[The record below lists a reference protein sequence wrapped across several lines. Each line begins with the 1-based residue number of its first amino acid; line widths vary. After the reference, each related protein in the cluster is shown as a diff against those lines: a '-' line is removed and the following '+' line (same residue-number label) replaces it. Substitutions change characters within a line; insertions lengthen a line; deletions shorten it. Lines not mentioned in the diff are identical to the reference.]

1 MKKVSN
7 KVSLI
12 ILVMLSTAFII
23 FGFMNYNST
32 AKLLVNTSEQFR
44 TGSSFGTE
52 MFIRQYLS
60 PKIDILNNLSV
71 SLLENPEIL
80 HDKEALK
87 KALLLAASAADTNS
101 INIALAHDGSL
112 NRIDIEKGKL
122 PKYSYRSP
130 DTNGYDARVRDW
142 YQTAVNN
149 GKLTILPPRVSS
161 TKIPMITVVKPMKVD
176 SKTVAVITSDIYLND
191 LSNEVLKIKDS
202 DTSLAMI
209 VDLTSKKIVVHPNK
223 DYVMSD
229 GDVAKT
235 IVNNYTNL
243 YNKYNTKPF
252 EYELLGEKKVGACKK
267 YDEANWLVCSAN
279 SMSDYDLAL
288 NSVATSQTITS
299 LIFIVLIVGILTFA
313 VTHFLKPLSD
323 ITAGLTSFFKFL
335 NYEIKEPVKTNVS
348 TKDEFGVMADM
359 INANIEIIQHS
370 TNIDTI
376 AVNQSVATAKE
387 IEAGNLK
394 ARITENPA
402 NPKLT
407 ELKNVLNKML
417 DTLELKVGSNLDEI
431 QKVFDSFRSS
441 NFTSRI
447 ENAKGEVE
455 KVTNALGNEIANML
469 RYNLDKAQILGQK
482 AEELS
487 NSMKEL
493 TEGAN
498 KQANSLQESAAAV
511 EQMSSSMHSVNDRVG
526 EVIKQSEDIKNVITI
541 IRDIA
546 DQTNLLALNAAIE
559 AARAGEHGRGFA
571 VVADEVRNLAER
583 TQKSLG
589 EIEANAN
596 ILVQSINEMSESI
609 KEQTDGINMI
619 NQSVT
624 QIDTLTQQNVGV
636 VNKTYQVTA
645 EVDEMAKGI
654 IEEVRKKKF

>member
-12 ILVMLSTAFII
+12 ILVMLSTAFMI

-60 PKIDILNNLSV
+60 PKIDILNNLSA

-87 KALLLAASAADTNS
+87 KALLLAASTADTNS

-149 GKLTILPPRVSS
+149 GKLTILPPRISS
-161 TKIPMITVVKPMKVD
+161 TKIPMITVVNPMKVD

-209 VDLTSKKIVVHPNK
+209 IDLASKKIVVHPNK

-359 INANIEIIQHS
+359 INSNIEIIQRS

-402 NPKLT
+402 N
-407 ELKNVLNKML
+407 
-417 DTLELKVGSNLDEI
+417 TLELKVGSNLDEI